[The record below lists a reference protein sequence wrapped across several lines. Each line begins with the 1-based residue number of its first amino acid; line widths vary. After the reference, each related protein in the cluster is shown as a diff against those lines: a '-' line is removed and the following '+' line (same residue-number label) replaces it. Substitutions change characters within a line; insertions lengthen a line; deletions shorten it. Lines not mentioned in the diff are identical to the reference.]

1 MREPRLRM
9 IFCDVDGTL
18 LKKGESAVSQTIF
31 ETIRRAHGNGLRFV
45 VASGRTYTDLK
56 NLFFPVKDIVTF
68 VSNDGA
74 LAVDNEKVIYSAPI
88 DTEFIGGI
96 LKDIS
101 LSENE
106 KVVACLKDR
115 ECSFSRD
122 DIQKLSYTKGEV
134 YKLAFYKHCAVTKE
148 KLGNRAVRSGK
159 LSLVYSDREW
169 TEYIKFRIDKGS
181 AAEALQKY
189 YGVTYAETVAFGDN
203 INDLG
208 MLRRARVSV
217 AAPDA
222 IPAVKRVCKYCVTD
236 VADAIFKIIEEG
248 EKYE

>member
-1 MREPRLRM
+1 MKEPRLRM

-18 LKKGESAVSQTIF
+18 LKKGESTVSHSVF
-31 ETIRRAHGNGLRFV
+31 ETIIRACRSGIRFV

-56 NLFFPVKDIVTF
+56 NLFFPVKDIVAF
-68 VSNDGA
+68 VANDGA
-74 LAVDNEKVIYSAPI
+74 LAVDNEKVIYSEPI
-88 DTEFIGGI
+88 DKGFVGGV
-96 LKDIS
+96 LKEIS
-101 LSENE
+101 LAENE
-106 KVVACLKDR
+106 KVVAYLKDR
-115 ECSFSRD
+115 ECSFLRD
-122 DIQKLSYTKGEV
+122 DIERFSDIRDEV
-134 YKLAFYKHCAVTKE
+134 YKLAFYNHCAVTKE
-148 KLGNRAVRSGK
+148 KLNNRAVRGGK

-181 AAEALQKY
+181 AAAALQKY
-189 YGVTYAETVAFGDN
+189 YGIEYAETIAFGDN

-236 VADAIFKIIEEG
+236 VADAISKITEEG